1 MMKQRLQK
9 IIAGSGVCSRR
20 AAEALISEGKVRVNG
35 VVAIVGE
42 TADDET
48 DEITIDNSP
57 IPRAG
62 GRTYIM
68 LNKPRG
74 YVTSMSDEH
83 GRKTV
88 ADLVADVG
96 VRVYPVGR
104 LDMNS
109 EGLLIM
115 TDDGEL
121 ANLLMHPSH
130 EVKKIYQT
138 RVRGENIDKALEIL
152 RSPLIIDGTPINP
165 AEVKLL
171 SDEGNT
177 AVISICISEGRNRQ
191 VRKMCEMAELYV
203 LRLKR
208 CSEGGLTLGTLP
220 VGKWRYLK
228 DDEIL
233 KLQKHRNI

>member
-1 MMKQRLQK
+1 
-9 IIAGSGVCSRR
+9 
-20 AAEALISEGKVRVNG
+20 
-35 VVAIVGE
+35 
-42 TADDET
+42 
-48 DEITIDNSP
+48 
-57 IPRAG
+57 
-62 GRTYIM
+62 
-68 LNKPRG
+68 
-74 YVTSMSDEH
+74 
-83 GRKTV
+83 
-88 ADLVADVG
+88 
-96 VRVYPVGR
+96 
-104 LDMNS
+104 
-109 EGLLIM
+109 
-115 TDDGEL
+115 
-121 ANLLMHPSH
+121 
-130 EVKKIYQT
+130 KIYQT

-171 SDEGNT
+171 SDEGDT